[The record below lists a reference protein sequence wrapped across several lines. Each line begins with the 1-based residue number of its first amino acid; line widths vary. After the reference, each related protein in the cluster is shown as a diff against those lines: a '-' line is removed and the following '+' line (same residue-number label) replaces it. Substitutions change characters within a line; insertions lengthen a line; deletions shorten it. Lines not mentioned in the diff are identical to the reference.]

1 MKMMRYLMIAI
12 LIIVFINKLNYM
24 NTHYNR
30 YGKIINVENEEI
42 IILDTTN
49 NEWVWILNNNDN
61 NIYTKGQNIKLTM
74 NNNDTD
80 ETIYDDIIENIEL
93 IN

>member
-24 NTHYNR
+24 STHYNR

-61 NIYTKGQNIKLTM
+61 NIYTRGQNIKLIM
-74 NNNDTD
+74 NNNNTD

>member
-49 NEWVWILNNNDN
+49 NEWVWILDNNDN
-61 NIYTKGQNIKLTM
+61 NIYKKGQNIKLTM